1 MRKLKLFLLLFIAA
15 VAAGNFTACKNKDD
29 NNTNSGQ
36 TSSSIIGTWVGSETL
51 TFNSDG
57 SFIERDG
64 YETTYGSYSFYGST
78 LTLSYPDGH
87 TEIYR
92 VKISGN
98 TLTLDGKWSF
108 IRR

>member
-1 MRKLKLFLLLFIAA
+1 MRKLKLFLLLFLAA
-15 VAAGNFTACKNKDD
+15 VAACNFTACKDKDD

-64 YETTYGSYSFYGST
+64 YETTYGSYSFNGTT
-78 LTLSYPDGH
+78 LILSYPDGH
-87 TEIYR
+87 TEIYQ

-108 IRR
+108 TRR